1 METRSMADRF
11 AKYDRENPQVYAVL
25 RKLAL
30 QARRA
35 GRSRLG
41 MKMLWEVARWQLSLS
56 AADDSPFR
64 LNNNYTAF
72 YARKL
77 MREEPELAGMFEL
90 RAQRAAC
97 KQPHTEQTEKA
108 PDGACFG
115 DLSTP
120 LCKHPVQTEGA

>member
-11 AKYDRENPQVYAVL
+11 AKYDCENPQVYAVL
-25 RKLAL
+25 RRLAL

-35 GRSRLG
+35 GRARLG

-90 RAQRAAC
+90 RAQRAAND
-97 KQPHTEQTEKA
+97 QSPESA
-108 PDGACFG
+108 
-115 DLSTP
+115 
-120 LCKHPVQTEGA
+120 